1 MRFKTLVL
9 IICLALLIQGLTFAW
24 TEDVQLITNELKIF
38 PVKELKRVAIGDP
51 AVADVTIL
59 SAREVM
65 LMAKAAGTTS
75 LIIWDA
81 SGQRSFTI
89 TVLGRNLEKVA
100 QKIRELLVT
109 SDIQGVVV
117 KTEEDKVYVTGE
129 VLTEQ
134 ELEKVKSV
142 LAPFQNVVNLVKV
155 KERQPLV
162 EIDVNVLEVAYD
174 DFKRLGFDWSNLQP
188 VTYTEPSGARTAGS
202 PYNAKDHV
210 TGKAPKLWRTFKW
223 DRSTI
228 DARLHFL
235 IEEGKARTLSN
246 PKLVTLSGKEASFL
260 VGGETPYVTVETEGR
275 TKVEWKEYGINL
287 KILPEVN
294 ARGEIKIVM
303 NAEVSDLGTSVI
315 EQGYSIPSVTTR
327 KVQTELFLN
336 EEDTIFLA
344 GLIRNRDSK
353 TLDRL
358 PWLSKVPILG
368 EMFKYN
374 NLTDARTELVI
385 SITPRIIGEKADSEY
400 IVSEMLK
407 QEALLAARSLPS
419 IYSQE
424 VSPLDSYNQMIED
437 IITGVVVYPEAARE
451 VGLEGMVKI
460 ELHLLS
466 DGRLKEAKIKE
477 SSGYSTLDRAAL
489 AAVQAVDSY
498 PVFPAQIAEEELLL
512 SVPVV
517 FESYGKGE

>member
-1 MRFKTLVL
+1 MKLKTLIL
-9 IICLALLIQGLTFAW
+9 TICLALLTQRLAFTW
-24 TEDVQLITNELKIF
+24 TEEVQLVTNELKII
-38 PVKELKRVAIGDP
+38 PVQELKRVAIGDP
-51 AVADVTIL
+51 AVADMTIL

-65 LMAKAAGTTS
+65 LMAKSSGTTS

-81 SGQRSFTI
+81 SGQRSFNI
-89 TVLGRNLEKVA
+89 TVLGKDLEKIA
-100 QKIRELLVT
+100 QKIRELLVS
-109 SDIQGVVV
+109 SDIQGVTV
-117 KTEEDKVYVTGE
+117 KAQEDGVYVTGE
-129 VLTEQ
+129 VLTQ
-134 ELEKVKSV
+134 YELDKVKSV
-142 LAPFQNVVNLVKV
+142 LAPFATNTTNLVRL

-162 EIDVNVLEVAYD
+162 EIDVNVLEVACD
-174 DFKRLGFDWSNLQP
+174 DVKRLGFDWSNLLP
-188 VTYTEPSGARTAGS
+188 ITYTEPSGTRTAGS
-202 PYNAKDHV
+202 SYDPKSHI

-228 DARLHFL
+228 DARLNFL

-294 ARGEIKIVM
+294 TKNEIRIVM
-303 NAEVSDLGTSVI
+303 NAEVSDLGSSVL

-327 KVQTELFLN
+327 KAQTELFLN

-344 GLIRNRDSK
+344 GLIRNRDSENI
-353 TLDRL
+353 DRL

-374 NLTDARTELVI
+374 NLTDTRTELVI
-385 SITPRIIGEKADSEY
+385 SLTPRIIGEKADFEY
-400 IVSEMLK
+400 IASEMLK
-407 QEALLAARSLPS
+407 QEAILAARSA
-419 IYSQE
+419 YTEE

-437 IITGVVVYPEAARE
+437 IITNAVVYPEAARE

-460 ELHLLS
+460 ELRLLS
-466 DGRLKEAKIKE
+466 DGRLKEAKIRE
-477 SSGYSTLDRAAL
+477 SSGFSTLDRAAL
-489 AAVQAVDSY
+489 AAVQAVDAY
-498 PVFPAQIAEEELLL
+498 PSFPSQIAEEELLL

-517 FESYGKGE
+517 FESYTKGE